1 MSAINNNGSTS
12 APQSSGNAFSALSS
26 GEFLE
31 IMFSEL
37 ANQDPLSPTDTQA
50 LLDQI
55 GTIRSIE
62 SDLSL
67 KTSIE
72 TLVKQNG
79 LSAAGGLVGKYV
91 TGLTTSGL
99 RVDGIVVSVKSTRE
113 GPVLNLGNNYTLP
126 FDRVEDIVDPEFL
139 ASISNEV
146 AP

>member
-1 MSAINNNGSTS
+1 MSAIDASGSTNV
-12 APQSSGNAFSALSS
+12 PQSSGNAFSALSS
-26 GEFLE
+26 GEFLD

-91 TGLTTSGL
+91 SGLTTSGI
-99 RVDGIVVSVKSTRE
+99 RVDGIVISVKSTRT

-126 FDRVEDIVDPEFL
+126 FDRVEDIVDPAFFESL
-139 ASISNEV
+139 REEGAE
-146 AP
+146 

>member
-1 MSAINNNGSTS
+1 MSAINTNGSS
-12 APQSSGNAFSALSS
+12 NVPQSSGNAFSALSS
-26 GEFLE
+26 GEFLN

-37 ANQDPLSPTDTQA
+37 ANQDPLSPTDTKA
-50 LLDQI
+50 LLEQI

-91 TGLTTSGL
+91 TGLTTSGF
-99 RVDGIVVSVKSTRE
+99 RVDGIVISVKSTRT

-126 FDRVEDIVDPEFL
+126 FDRVEDIVDPAFFEQL
-139 ASISNEV
+139 REEA
-146 AP
+146 AQ

>member
-1 MSAINNNGSTS
+1 MSAINNNGSTN
-12 APQSSGNAFSALSS
+12 APPSSGNAFSAISS
-26 GEFLE
+26 GDFLE

-37 ANQDPLSPTDTQA
+37 ANQDPLSPTDTKA
-50 LLDQI
+50 LLEQI

-67 KTSIE
+67 KTSLE

-91 TGLTTSGL
+91 TGLTTSGI
-99 RVDGIVVSVKSTRE
+99 RVQGVVISVKSTRE

-126 FDRVEDIVDPEFL
+126 FDRVEDIVDPEFIESL
-139 ASISNEV
+139 SGGAQ
-146 AP
+146 

>member
-1 MSAINNNGSTS
+1 MSAITNNGSTN
-12 APQSSGNAFSALSS
+12 APPSSGNAFSAINS
-26 GEFLE
+26 GDFLK

-37 ANQDPLSPTDTQA
+37 ANQDPLSPTDTKA
-50 LLDQI
+50 LLEQI

-67 KTSIE
+67 KTSLE

-79 LSAAGGLVGKYV
+79 LSAAGTLVGKYV
-91 TGLTTSGL
+91 GGLTPSGV
-99 RVDGIVVSVKSTRE
+99 RVGGIVISVKSTRE

-139 ASISNEV
+139 QSISGD
-146 AP
+146 AQ